1 MINGHVA
8 TALWKSEISWKSDS
22 WFVCAR
28 VMSSHFLIPPPNYNI
43 KAHKRGDFHQIE
55 SYGPNT
61 VGHKSNGI
69 PEWES
74 RKLRWFFFTF
84 IHVVPF
90 TFIHLGPGTWYFL
103 SPVLS
108 LLCLSSPSP
117 LLLLPSIASVIIMVK
132 VEMVKGGKWENDKSD
147 SHNA

>member
-90 TFIHLGPGTWYFL
+90 TFIHLGPGTWHWYL
-103 SPVLS
+103 VL
-108 LLCLSSPSP
+108 LGTCAFAP
-117 LLLLPSIASVIIMVK
+117 LPLEPFAAPPPPEHRVCHHHGQGGDGEGW
-132 VEMVKGGKWENDKSD
+132 EMGK
-147 SHNA
+147 